1 LAAVQKFEEAHDV
14 AEWNWHEDY
23 AGPETPTNP
32 RDLEALRRHVA
43 KVSAE
48 RASIEVVI
56 SDEIERIQSG
66 VELGPRQLSS
76 SVTQLPPAE

>member
-1 LAAVQKFEEAHDV
+1 MNSSRYCGS
-14 AEWNWHEDY
+14 WST
-23 AGPETPTNP
+23 GNP